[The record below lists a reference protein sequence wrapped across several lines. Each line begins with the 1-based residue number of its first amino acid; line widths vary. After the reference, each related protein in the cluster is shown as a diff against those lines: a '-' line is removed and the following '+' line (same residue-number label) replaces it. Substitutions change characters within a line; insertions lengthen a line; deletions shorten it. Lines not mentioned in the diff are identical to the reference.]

1 MEQHKNEFTLDVSGQ
16 KSLKYVNAKKGD
28 KGARML
34 EITLTSNGE
43 PYTVAAG
50 CAVQFRCTKPSGKI
64 VLNPASLS
72 GSTVIANL
80 TEQVLAEEGMTLAD
94 IAIMDP
100 DGNRLSSCAFI
111 IRVYDSAG
119 EGENVESM
127 NEFRALDDLVA
138 EAKKVTEEHKQWAE
152 VLMATVLVGV
162 AFTPILDDEGR
173 YILDDNGNVIVDGH
187 T

>member
-1 MEQHKNEFTLDVSGQ
+1 MEKHKNKFTLDVSGQ
-16 KSLKYVNAKKGD
+16 KSLKYVDAKKGD

-43 PYTVAAG
+43 PYMVAEG
-50 CAVQFRCTKPSGKI
+50 CTVQFRCTKPSGKI

-72 GSTVIANL
+72 GGTVVANL

-100 DGNRLSSCAFI
+100 DGNRLSSCTFV

-119 EGENVESM
+119 EGEDIEST
-127 NEFRALDDLVA
+127 NEFQALDGLVA
-138 EAKKVTEEHKQWAE
+138 EAKKATEEHKQWGE
-152 VLMATVLVGV
+152 VLMAAILVGA

-173 YILDDNGNVIVDGH
+173 YILDDNGNVIVDGNA
-187 T
+187 